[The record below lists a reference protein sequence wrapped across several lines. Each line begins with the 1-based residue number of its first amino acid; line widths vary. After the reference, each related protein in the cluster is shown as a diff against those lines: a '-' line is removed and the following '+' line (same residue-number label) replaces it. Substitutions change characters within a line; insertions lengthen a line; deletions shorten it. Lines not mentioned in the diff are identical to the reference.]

1 MELGQGRGRGAD
13 RPGVK
18 RRAGPGKPPPAP
30 VAPRPPW
37 LALDGAAEAATPAWL
52 ERAGWIVAGLGG
64 LLLLWL
70 ALARHPIG
78 DYYTESDFYGG
89 YVDGARQ
96 IQRGHIDPTAYAVVG
111 PGYEV
116 LLALVGLVIRD
127 FYLAARLISVAAGF
141 ATLALW
147 NLLIRRRAGAPAGV
161 WTAAL
166 LAVNWPF
173 VRYGYSATTD
183 MLAAALQAASLFL
196 IFAARGR
203 RAPLLA
209 GAVSA
214 LAVLTRYSSV
224 YLIPAA
230 LLGYAWRQGP
240 QGLSRRRAALLYI
253 AGLVVI
259 SAPWIG
265 FSLAHRSVPGAGLV
279 QYFSFYA
286 NPEATRNVQDRP
298 GGLTTDVPGGQPL
311 SEVLKGGRGAFLL
324 RLMGNV
330 PDHLVRYGRELL
342 GWPAAALLLA
352 GMALVAFAREGRRL
366 LPVWATGG
374 ILFVLLI
381 PVFYSDRYSLP
392 LVPFLLTFAA
402 VFAASP
408 RFAILLGRPGIPLKS
423 LIAVAMVI
431 LTLRSSL
438 ATQRFTAGMAPLEV
452 LEAGPA
458 LARVARPG
466 ERVLSR
472 KGHIGYYAGLAVVPF
487 PRFDSL
493 AALAAFSRARG
504 ASYLYYSW
512 YEARLRPEFAYLLDT
527 TAAVPGLERIF
538 YTDHNPGVVYR
549 LGPRFGAD
557 PPWRGDRV
565 QSSIHYARAL
575 ARVLPDSLAEP
586 YRLLLGA
593 LAMDQGRPQE
603 ALEMGRLAV
612 RGRPYDARGWLL
624 AGQALRALGQTADAE
639 KALATAHSLDPG
651 DVATNLELGWVALA
665 QGDSVAAARAW
676 RLTIGGIRDPATL
689 RELERVFARVGDA
702 EALRALAAAAAD
714 SARRMR
720 R

>member
-1 MELGQGRGRGAD
+1 
-13 RPGVK
+13 
-18 RRAGPGKPPPAP
+18 
-30 VAPRPPW
+30 VA
-37 LALDGAAEAATPAWL
+37 PAWL

-96 IQRGHIDPTAYAVVG
+96 IQRGHVDPTAYAVVG
-111 PGYEV
+111 PGYEM

-147 NLLIRRRAGAPAGV
+147 NVLVKRRAGAQAGM
-161 WTAAL
+161 WAAAL

-183 MLAAALQAASLFL
+183 MLATALQAASLFL

-214 LAVLTRYSSV
+214 LAVLTRYSGV
-224 YLIPAA
+224 YLVPAA

-240 QGLSRRRAALLYI
+240 EGVSRRRAALLYL
-253 AGLVVI
+253 AGFLVI
-259 SAPWIG
+259 SGPWIG
-265 FSLAHRSVPGAGLV
+265 FSLAHRSIPGAGLV
-279 QYFSFYA
+279 EYFSFYA

-311 SEVLKGGRGAFLL
+311 SQVLKGGMGAFVVRLL
-324 RLMGNV
+324 LNI
-330 PDHLVRYGRELL
+330 PDHLMRYGRELL
-342 GWPAAALLLA
+342 GWPAAALVLA
-352 GMALVAFAREGRRL
+352 GMVLVALGREGRRL
-366 LPVWATGG
+366 LPVWMPGG

-381 PVFYSDRYSLP
+381 PVFYSDRYTLP
-392 LVPFLLTFAA
+392 LVPFLLAFAA

-408 RFAILLGRPGIPLKS
+408 RFAILVRRPGLPLKS
-423 LIAVAMVI
+423 LVAAATMI
-431 LTLRSSL
+431 LTLRATL
-438 ATQRFTAGMAPLEV
+438 AAQRFTAGMAPLEV

-466 ERVLSR
+466 DRVLSR
-472 KGHIGYYAGLAVVPF
+472 KGHIGYYSGLTVVPF

-493 AALAAFSRARG
+493 AGLAAFSRARG

-538 YTDHNPGVVYR
+538 YTDHNPGVIYR
-549 LGPRFGAD
+549 LGPQFGAD

-565 QSSIHYARAL
+565 QSSIHFARAL
-575 ARVLPDSLAEP
+575 SRVLPDSLAAP

-593 LAMDQGRPQE
+593 LAMDEGRPEE
-603 ALEMGRLAV
+603 ALELGQRAV
-612 RGRPYDARGWLL
+612 WGRPTDARGWLL
-624 AGQALRALGQTADAE
+624 AGQALRALGRTADAE
-639 KALATAHSLDPG
+639 HALATAHSLDPG

-665 QGDSVAAARAW
+665 RGDSAAAARAW
-676 RLTIGGIRDPATL
+676 RSTIGGIRDPATL
-689 RELERVFARVGDA
+689 REMARLFARAGDQQ
-702 EALRALAAAAAD
+702 ALRALAAASAD
-714 SARRMR
+714 SSRGTRR
-720 R
+720 